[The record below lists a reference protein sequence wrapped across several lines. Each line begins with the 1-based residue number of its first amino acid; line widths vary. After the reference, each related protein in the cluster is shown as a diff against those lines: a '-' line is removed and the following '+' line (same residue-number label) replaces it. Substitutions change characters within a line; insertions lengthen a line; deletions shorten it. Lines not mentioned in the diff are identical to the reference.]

1 MIKEFL
7 MKKMLDSKLAGMPED
22 QKNKLIEL
30 VTKNPE
36 LFTKIGEEIKEKVKN
51 GKGEQE
57 ASIEV
62 MMKYKSELQKIAK

>member
-1 MIKEFL
+1 
-7 MKKMLDSKLAGMPED
+7 MKKMLDSKLKGMPDD

-30 VTKNPE
+30 VTNNPE
-36 LFTKIGEEIKEKVKN
+36 LFTKIGEEVKEKVKN